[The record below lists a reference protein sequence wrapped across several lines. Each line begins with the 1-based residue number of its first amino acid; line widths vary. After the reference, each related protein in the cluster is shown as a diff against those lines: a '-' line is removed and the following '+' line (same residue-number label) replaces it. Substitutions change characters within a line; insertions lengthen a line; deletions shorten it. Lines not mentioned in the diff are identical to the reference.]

1 MNAHRAVGEY
11 LCLYAFSNDELMVI
25 TSFLLS
31 FLSLT
36 TTLQHV
42 PAMCEI
48 AHFFTLNHIVHSFKS
63 FG

>member
-1 MNAHRAVGEY
+1 MNSHRAVGEY
-11 LCLYAFSNDELMVI
+11 LCLYSFSNDELMVI

-36 TTLQHV
+36 TTLQRV
-42 PAMCEI
+42 PAMREI
-48 AHFFTLNHIVHSFKS
+48 AHFFTLNHTVHSFKS